1 MSKNGKNSINGK
13 EESYERNPGRVPFVF
28 NQPFSRLSFFMDG
41 YALQPQ
47 GEQGPQDPPSAQEM
61 VGSQVFM
68 LTS

>member
-1 MSKNGKNSINGK
+1 
-13 EESYERNPGRVPFVF
+13 
-28 NQPFSRLSFFMDG
+28 MDR

-47 GEQGPQDPPSAQEM
+47 GEQGPQGPQDPPSAQEM